1 MYSRKI
7 KLGVFVLEGVNS
19 IACTYFFNYL
29 FFHLQRNYGFGVF
42 QNLLLSAVH
51 GFVYMLAAWQAGRFA
66 QRRGGFIS
74 MRLGFALAT
83 AAMLAAAHVE
93 SAAGFFG
100 ALIVWTLAI
109 CFTWPAMQALV
120 SEGVPAAR
128 LPHIIGI
135 YNVVWAGSSAVAY
148 FIGGA
153 ILEKLGSASIFYFP
167 AALYAAQ
174 WAFTFWLE
182 RGAEKLPTAE
192 DSKSL
197 SPAHLASDEERK
209 RSPVSPQA
217 FLKMAWLANPF
228 AYVAI
233 NSAIPLIPE
242 LAKRLD
248 LSPMFAGFFCSVWFF
263 ARTLAFVGLWLWTG
277 WHYRFRWLACAF
289 ATMAVAFA
297 LILLVPSLWVLVLAQ
312 IAFGLSLGLIY
323 YSSLFYAMD
332 AGESK
337 SEHGGLHEAA
347 IGSGIFAGPAL
358 GAATVYLL
366 PNYPG
371 SGTWAVSGLLV
382 VGFGLLLRMRFR
394 KPG

>member
-29 FFHLQRNYGFGVF
+29 FFHLQHHFGFDVF
-42 QNLLLSAVH
+42 QNLRLSAIH
-51 GFVYMLAAWQAGRFA
+51 GFVYMVAAWQAGKFA
-66 QRRGGFIS
+66 QRRGGFVS

-83 AAMLAAAHVE
+83 AATLAAAHVA
-93 SAAGFFG
+93 SGGWFIVV
-100 ALIVWTLAI
+100 LIVWTLAI
-109 CFTWPAMQALV
+109 CFTWPAMQAFV
-120 SEGVPAAR
+120 SEGVSAAR
-128 LPHIIGI
+128 LPHLIGI

-153 ILEKLGSASIFYFP
+153 ILEKLGPASIFYFP
-167 AALYAAQ
+167 ASLYAAQ

-182 RGAEKLPTAE
+182 RGAEKLPVPKDCATP
-192 DSKSL
+192 
-197 SPAHLASDEERK
+197 SPARLASDEERL
-209 RSPVSPQA
+209 RSPVSPSL

-228 AYVAI
+228 AYIAV

-277 WHYRFRWLACAF
+277 WHYRFRWLAYAF
-289 ATMAVAFA
+289 ATMAVCFA
-297 LILLVPSLWVLVLAQ
+297 LILLVPNLWVLVLAQ
-312 IAFGLSLGLIY
+312 IGFGLALGLIY

-332 AGESK
+332 VGESK

-358 GAATVYLL
+358 GATTVYLL

-371 SGTWAVSGLLV
+371 SSAWAVSGLLV
-382 VGFGLLLRMRFR
+382 LGFAALMWLRFR
-394 KPG
+394 RSE